1 MKQKNEGYSEA
12 IRESWLADIKNEL
25 SRQKCAVWVQYA
37 YQLEEMDSTGTISD
51 RRLYLN
57 RSNYDKLPVLWK
69 KDLDVYLDDCSSR
82 YTIRTLALTRIYC
95 SEGLLF
101 GDDMGV
107 HGITDITYDAVI
119 KLIRTNMYCSADTK
133 VAILNNTA
141 RMIRFYGEK
150 GLCPINYSLVFNCQ
164 IYPHIGSVSEFSDEN
179 RIALDKIT
187 DVTMSADEFCK
198 SVTPFIEL
206 LETHGYVGTTLKLAR
221 HALTAFVY
229 NEGILHHE
237 EGIDII
243 PTNIEL
249 SGMEISLVNAMSREQ
264 TLKLYLADLKKDY
277 DYILI
282 DCMPSLGM
290 LTINALAAADS
301 VIVPVQAHYLPLKG
315 MTQLMKTIGK
325 VQRQLNPNLKI
336 DGVLLTLAD
345 MRTKLARTTED
356 SLRENYGKHIRI
368 FKTVIPVAITA
379 AESSAAGQSI
389 YEYDKNGTVA
399 KAYAEFT
406 REVIQCGEKQRN
418 KHESSLSR

>member
-1 MKQKNEGYSEA
+1 MCRVIAVSNQKGGVGKTVSCVNLGIGLAQEGKKVLL
-12 IRESWLADIKNEL
+12 IDADPQGSL
-25 SRQKCAVWVQYA
+25 
-37 YQLEEMDSTGTISD
+37 TISLGYEEPD
-51 RRLYLN
+51 
-57 RSNYDKLPVLWK
+57 
-69 KDLDVYLDDCSSR
+69 
-82 YTIRTLALTRIYC
+82 
-95 SEGLLF
+95 E
-101 GDDMGV
+101 M
-107 HGITDITYDAVI
+107 
-119 KLIRTNMYCSADTK
+119 
-133 VAILNNTA
+133 
-141 RMIRFYGEK
+141 E
-150 GLCPINYSLVFNCQ
+150 YSLATLMMNIVN
-164 IYPHIGSVSEFSDEN
+164 DEKLN
-179 RIALDKIT
+179 IDKT
-187 DVTMSADEFCK
+187 
-198 SVTPFIEL
+198 
-206 LETHGYVGTTLKLAR
+206 
-221 HALTAFVY
+221 
-229 NEGILHHE
+229 ILHHK
-237 EGIDII
+237 EGVDLI
-243 PTNIEL
+243 PANIEL
-249 SGMEISLVNAMSREQ
+249 SAIEVSLVNAMSREQ

-379 AESSAAGQSI
+379 AESSAAGKSI